1 MPKVIVAKTAGF
13 CGGVRKAVEIAFDSA
28 KKIKPL
34 YIMGELVHNP
44 IVNHE
49 LESLG
54 VVRNDDM
61 ETLHEGDTLL
71 LRAHGVTEK
80 TYTDLRDKNI
90 DYIDT
95 TCVFVKKV
103 HSIVADIDENANV
116 LLAGD
121 STHPEVIGIIGHCK
135 NKVVCFKTVEEL
147 EKIIENDDK
156 YIKNPTVLVAQTT
169 FNVEEWKKSEKLLK
183 KLCTNA
189 IIFDTICKATVVRQ
203 QEALDLSSKCDLM
216 IVIGGK
222 NSSNTQKLFK
232 ICQQSCRTYLVE
244 NIDDISNIDTC
255 SINDQTIIGI
265 TAGAST
271 PDCIIKEVQK
281 SMSNL
286 DNITNEMSFEEMLNE
301 SFKSVHNGERV
312 TATVIKVKDN
322 EILVD
327 CGVKYACYVP
337 LNELTDDP
345 SLKPSDIVKTG
356 DEVELIAVRVN
367 DVEGTI
373 MLSKKRLDAVAGFER
388 VMNAA
393 ETGEILTGRVI
404 EVIKG
409 GVLVLTNGVK
419 IFVPASQTGVA
430 RNGDLNSIVNTE
442 VTFKIL
448 ETNRQRHRAIGSIAV
463 LKREERREQAEKVWA
478 DIAVG
483 KEYTGKVK
491 SITNFGVFVDIGGVD
506 GRIALP
512 DLTWL
517 RVKHPSEVVSVGD
530 EITVTVKDIN
540 EADKKISLSYKKDK
554 ENPWEKIRTMYNVGD
569 TVSTKVISLTAF
581 GAFAEII
588 PGVDGLIHI
597 SQISKEHVEK
607 VSDKLHV
614 GDVVEAKITELDFDK
629 KRASLSIKA
638 LLEDAEESVEEKTE
652 EVAE

>member
-1 MPKVIVAKTAGF
+1 MPKIILAKSAGF
-13 CGGVRKAVEIAFDSA
+13 CGGVRNAVTKAFESA
-28 KKIKPL
+28 EKMKPL

-44 IVNHE
+44 IINE
-49 LESLG
+49 DLMAKG
-54 VVRNDDM
+54 VCREDDI
-61 ETLHEGDTLL
+61 EKLNSGDTII
-71 LRAHGVTEK
+71 LRAHGVPYEV
-80 TYTDLRDKNI
+80 YENLDNRGIN
-90 DYIDT
+90 YIDT
-95 TCVFVKKV
+95 TCAFVKRV
-103 HSIVADIDENANV
+103 HSIVSDIDENTNV

-121 STHPEVIGIIGHCK
+121 STHPEVIGIMGHCK
-135 NKVVCFKTVEEL
+135 NEVTCFKSAEEL
-147 EKIIENDDK
+147 EKILKSDDK
-156 YIKNPTVLVAQTT
+156 YIKNDTVLVAQTT
-169 FNVEEWKKSEKLLK
+169 FNVEEWKKSEKIFK
-183 KLCTNA
+183 KLCTKAN
-189 IIFDTICKATVVRQ
+189 IFDTICKATVVRQ
-203 QEALDLSSKCDLM
+203 DEADKLSKECDMM

-232 ICQQSCRTYLVE
+232 ICQQNCRTYLVE
-244 NIDDISNIDTC
+244 TIDDISKIDT
-255 SINDQTIIGI
+255 SVVDDHTIIGI

-286 DNITNEMSFEEMLNE
+286 DNNITNDMSFEEMLDK
-301 SFKSVHNGERV
+301 SFKSVHNGEKV
-312 TATVIKVKDN
+312 TAKVIKVKDN

-345 SLKPSDIVKTG
+345 TLKPEDIVKV
-356 DEVELIAVRVN
+356 DDDIELIAVRVN

-373 MLSKKRLDAVAGFER
+373 MLSKKRLDASAGFEK
-388 VMNAA
+388 VMNAG
-393 ETGEILTGRVI
+393 ETGEVLTGRVT

-419 IFVPASQTGVA
+419 VFVPASQTGVP
-430 RNGDLNSIVNTE
+430 RSGDLNTLLNTE
-442 VTFKIL
+442 VSFKIL
-448 ETNRQRHRAIGSIAV
+448 ETNRQRRRALGSIAII
-463 LKREERREQAEKVWA
+463 KREERKALAEKLWA
-478 DIAVG
+478 DIEVG

-517 RVKHPSEVVSVGD
+517 RVKHPSEIVSVGE

-540 EADKKISLSYKKDK
+540 EEEKKISLTYKKSED
-554 ENPWEKIRTMYNVGD
+554 NPWEKIKSLHNVGD
-569 TVSTKVISLTAF
+569 VVKVKVMSLTTF

-597 SQISKEHVEK
+597 SQIAREHVEK

-614 GDVVEAKITELDFDK
+614 GDEVEAQITELDFDK

-638 LLEDAEESVEEKTE
+638 LLEDEAPVEESEE
-652 EVAE
+652 A